1 MADKAE
7 ETIGVVKRRKLLE
20 MTHTLSAWMLE
31 EEFQTIMEVYAGIV
45 DRIEKEGNYETDST
59 E

>member
-1 MADKAE
+1 MADKTE

-31 EEFQTIMEVYAGIV
+31 EEFQAIMEVYAGIV

>member
-1 MADKAE
+1 MADEAE

-31 EEFQTIMEVYAGIV
+31 EEFQAIMGVYVGIV